1 MITLFTKPGCP
12 YCSKVLTRIEELSIP
27 YNEKSIAS
35 EENLNELLER
45 GKKRQVP
52 YMIDEE
58 KGVEMYESNDIIQYL
73 ESLKV

>member
-12 YCSKVLTRIEELSIP
+12 YCAKVLTRIEELSIP
-27 YNEKSIAS
+27 FTEKSIVS

-52 YMIDEE
+52 YMIDDERE
-58 KGVEMYESNDIIQYL
+58 VEMYESGDIIQYL
-73 ESLKV
+73 ESLKR